1 MCLKITTNVFISMFV
16 LDFFS
21 FQTLSLKDLILT
33 RYVKG
38 SEINKISI
46 ILKKNFY
53 IDRYSTVAFFFP
65 RVNIIITYTN
75 YRETCL
81 IRPYMSAWTKL
92 INKDHA
98 HQYGPSSSI
107 KTTHTQIFQESL
119 HKKLGKKRFERFI
132 LVKS

>member
-65 RVNIIITYTN
+65 RVNIITYTN

-107 KTTHTQIFQESL
+107 KTTHTQIFREYL
-119 HKKLGKKRFERFI
+119 HKKIR
-132 LVKS
+132 

>member
-1 MCLKITTNVFISMFV
+1 MCLKITTDVLFISMFV

-21 FQTLSLKDLILT
+21 FQTLSLKDLILP

-65 RVNIIITYTN
+65 RVNIITYTN
-75 YRETCL
+75 YTRNLFDQT
-81 IRPYMSAWTKL
+81 IHVSM
-92 INKDHA
+92 DQA
-98 HQYGPSSSI
+98 HQ
-107 KTTHTQIFQESL
+107 
-119 HKKLGKKRFERFI
+119 
-132 LVKS
+132 